1 MKKQELRKLEVTT
14 LSKLRQVIKKGE
26 KKEALTRLEELWAGT
41 TRLRKGMVEWIDTLM
56 MFISEKLGDEA
67 VEEALRAFSN
77 RTIKTDFGKELG
89 EPDAEE
95 RMKRRAYIYTCVHN
109 VKVTVLEDEEK
120 FTLSWP
126 CDTGGKLIHGEVF
139 GKTSRAYPWSNSQAG
154 MAYYCAHCTTVYE
167 IMSMEQFGF
176 PNHIVIPPAGS
187 SVLCTHYF
195 FKDPKNIPEKYYEMI
210 GIEKK

>member
-14 LSKLRQVIKKGE
+14 LSKLRQAIKKGE
-26 KKEALTRLEELWAGT
+26 KKEALARLEELWAGT
-41 TRLRKGMVEWIDTLM
+41 TRLRKAMVEWIDTLM
-56 MFISEKLGDEA
+56 MFISERLGEEA
-67 VEEALRAFSN
+67 VEDALRVFSN
-77 RTIKTDFGKELG
+77 RTIKTDFSKELR

-95 RMKRRAYIYTCVHN
+95 RMKRRAYIYTGVHN
-109 VKVTVLEDEEK
+109 VKVSLLEDEEK

-126 CDTGGKLIHGEVF
+126 CDTGGQLTHGEVF

-154 MAYYCAHCTTVYE
+154 VAYYCAHCTTVYE

-187 SVLCTHYF
+187 SSLCTHYF
-195 FKDPKNIPEKYYEMI
+195 FKDPKNIPEKYYEMF
-210 GIEKK
+210 GMGKK